1 MNGAEHYRSGGLVL
15 RARAEPGTVSARLAV
30 LLAVF
35 LEVGTDGVGPDLIAL
50 GGRMQ
55 EVGHDVAFEDA
66 GRGQE
71 LRAEVFIEDGPV
83 VREALDDLVRGGDLR
98 AVLVVGGVARGED
111 AEEQD
116 LRVRGFSWIA
126 LTQRRMPSAVAIGPP

>member
-1 MNGAEHYRSGGLVL
+1 M
-15 RARAEPGTVSARLAV
+15 

-35 LEVGTDGVGPDLIAL
+35 LEVGTDGVSPDLIAL

-71 LRAEVFIEDGPV
+71 LRAEVFIEDGLV
-83 VREALDDLVRGGDLR
+83 VREALDDLVGSGDLR
-98 AVLVVGGVARGED
+98 VTTVSLAAYH
-111 AEEQD
+111 Q
-116 LRVRGFSWIA
+116 
-126 LTQRRMPSAVAIGPP
+126 